1 MKFFTVG
8 TEALELDASQ
18 NAIFTGNV
26 GIGTTLNLGREL
38 LVKGEIAALDNTGTN
53 DNQILMAVN
62 NTIGNLAVTYGS
74 TGSYVP
80 FQLETSGTPRFTVST
95 AGAIKFNAYDSTNNT
110 GTPTYMLG
118 TDGSGNVV
126 KVLGGDI
133 PGGGGTVT
141 GTGTATRVAF
151 WSASDTI
158 TSDADLYWDNTNKR
172 LGIGVSS
179 PAALLEINGTGDA
192 IRVESTNTGAGGAQ
206 IDLLH
211 YSTSP
216 ADNDTM
222 AYINMGGYY
231 NTTPSQAYFSSIRTV
246 ATDISARQG
255 ELTFWTVNSTLQQRM
270 VIDTDGNVGIGTTD
284 PTTRLYVDGG
294 ESTFNRGNSAGTI
307 ATFRGQNAAKAVIG
321 TATSY
326 FTGNVGI
333 GTTSPDTNLEIG
345 AATNVAPKL
354 RLTLNDSGNSIVA
367 GQEYGGIQW
376 KGNDGQG
383 DGVRADIRVFGEGS
397 SGETY
402 MAFGTMTSGTSASTN
417 AVERMR
423 IDSSGN
429 VGIGL
434 TPNASYSKLQVK
446 APASSYGFDLV
457 GRDAGS
463 NGESQITFWNSNQAT
478 QLAAICN
485 ISDNLIFY
493 TSTAERMR
501 ITSAGD
507 VQIVGNRYLY
517 ANPSAGSTTIGAG
530 FQLDAVNNIMKL
542 WTNNTERMRIT
553 SGGNVGIGTTL
564 PGTALAFGG
573 LGSIWVNND
582 TTNPFGMDT
591 VGGELRLFVGTGS
604 ASYQMKFGKYNGT
617 TFTPHMTIGDDG
629 SNPSYV
635 GIGTTSPDAILET
648 SKEVDGNQVGAL
660 LTNTRQAGTAD
671 SVSLNF
677 GLGRTVDGFIFN
689 IPAIKFLKEQ
699 QWTGTGSTVDGSLVF
714 STIQN
719 ETVAE
724 RMRITSAGNVGIGT
738 TTPLAKLDIQGTQ
751 GQLFSV
757 TDDLSGS
764 IFAVSDISG
773 VPIFDVN
780 SSGVSYFDGNVGI
793 GVTGPTAK
801 LDVLG
806 PDAST
811 GTIKWQ
817 NGGSRRAGYLYSDS
831 GGVAI
836 YDTALSEAGIYIM
849 SNLRIDFR
857 VNGGEK
863 MRIDSSGNVGIGVT
877 NPGNKLSVGGSV
889 RVNSS
894 GNGQI
899 FFGSGNLNIIELDG
913 TDMKL
918 SSGGL
923 VPTIT
928 MSNQGLIKFGAY
940 ALSGAGTP
948 TKLLG
953 VDNSG
958 NVLTTV
964 SGGDLPG
971 GPYLPLSAGSSYPLT
986 GRLYAQDD
994 IYISGSHVI
1003 KNINNNLFLDSASGY
1018 NVIIRPQATEAMRIT
1033 STGNVGIGTTSPT
1046 FKLHVNSTD
1055 ASDNVAYIHHNNA
1068 AQSSGDV
1075 LKVRSDAGDN
1085 AGSALLNVANNTG
1098 SALYVRGDRNVGI
1111 NNSAPNEKLSVRG
1124 NIELVGEGVG
1134 NCGVRYIKYNCP
1146 DEASYNVL
1154 GLTTS
1159 TANFITKVGINKTS
1173 PAVKLDVSDSIAGS
1187 GFTNGLARFENTIET
1202 SIGGAG
1208 VLNVA
1213 NNYQG
1218 GFGTLIKFWFEES
1231 SVASINFNS
1240 STNAV
1245 VYNTTSDYRL
1255 KEDLQQ
1261 FDGLEIVDQIKT
1273 YNYKWK
1279 KADARG
1285 YGALAHELQE
1295 VFPDAV
1301 TGEKDGEDMQGVDY
1315 STLVPVLIKS
1325 IQELKAEIELLKQQI
1340 NN

>member
-1 MKFFTVG
+1 M
-8 TEALELDASQ
+8 L
-18 NAIFTGNV
+18 
-26 GIGTTLNLGREL
+26 
-38 LVKGEIAALDNTGTN
+38 
-53 DNQILMAVN
+53 IL
-62 NTIGNLAVTYGS
+62 
-74 TGSYVP
+74 
-80 FQLETSGTPRFTVST
+80 T
-95 AGAIKFNAYDSTNNT
+95 A
-110 GTPTYMLG
+110 
-118 TDGSGNVV
+118 
-126 KVLGGDI
+126 
-133 PGGGGTVT
+133 
-141 GTGTATRVAF
+141 
-151 WSASDTI
+151 
-158 TSDADLYWDNTNKR
+158 
-172 LGIGVSS
+172 
-179 PAALLEINGTGDA
+179 
-192 IRVESTNTGAGGAQ
+192 
-206 IDLLH
+206 
-211 YSTSP
+211 
-216 ADNDTM
+216 
-222 AYINMGGYY
+222 
-231 NTTPSQAYFSSIRTV
+231 
-246 ATDISARQG
+246 
-255 ELTFWTVNSTLQQRM
+255 
-270 VIDTDGNVGIGTTD
+270 
-284 PTTRLYVDGG
+284 
-294 ESTFNRGNSAGTI
+294 
-307 ATFRGQNAAKAVIG
+307 
-321 TATSY
+321 
-326 FTGNVGI
+326 GNVGI

-463 NGESQITFWNSNQAT
+463 NGESQITFWNSNQTT
-478 QLAAICN
+478 QLSAIAN

-635 GIGTTSPDAILET
+635 GIGTTSPSEKLEVTGKVRIFDGGYPYIDLGVSTSNYFRIIHDNPNDILKIGKNGATT
-648 SKEVDGNQVGAL
+648 S
-660 LTNTRQAGTAD
+660 
-671 SVSLNF
+671 SSLI
-677 GLGRTVDGFIFN
+677 V
-689 IPAIKFLKEQ
+689 Q
-699 QWTGTGSTVDGSLVF
+699 GST
-714 STIQN
+714 
-719 ETVAE
+719 
-724 RMRITSAGNVGIGT
+724 GNVGIGGV
-738 TTPLAKLDIQGTQ
+738 PGSRFDIQGTQ

-780 SSGVSYFDGNVGI
+780 SSGLSTFDGNV
-793 GVTGPTAK
+793 
-801 LDVLG
+801 
-806 PDAST
+806 
-811 GTIKWQ
+811 TIK
-817 NGGSRRAGYLYSDS
+817 NGKKIFFNNPINTASGSIVCPGGGSLVLQAYGNDMIYLNEN
-831 GGVAI
+831 
-836 YDTALSEAGIYIM
+836 SEIRF
-849 SNLRIDFR
+849 STSSS
-857 VNGGEK
+857 EK

-877 NPGNKLSVGGSV
+877 NPGHKLSVGGSV

-1202 SIGGAG
+1202 SSGGAG

-1325 IQELKAEIELLKQQI
+1325 IQELKAEIKLLKQQI

>member
-1 MKFFTVG
+1 MSGIGTGQTVALWEGAGSVTDSETLGNAPITDELLFRNGNNTTFAGNITVSGTSSSFNTGNGTFVTNDASNYPRFTANNGSAQLGLFRAGGNAGGMYIGGAGDGFRLYTSSFSQKLFIDTNGNATFAGSVSAEDNIYLTDAGTVRAKLLLNASDRDNVELRAESLGSTMKFFTVG

-463 NGESQITFWNSNQAT
+463 NGESQITFWNSNQTT
-478 QLAAICN
+478 QLSAIAN

-635 GIGTTSPDAILET
+635 GIGTTSPSEKLEVTGKVRIFDGGYPYIDLGVSTSNYFRIIHDNPNDILKIGKNGATT
-648 SKEVDGNQVGAL
+648 S
-660 LTNTRQAGTAD
+660 
-671 SVSLNF
+671 SSLI
-677 GLGRTVDGFIFN
+677 V
-689 IPAIKFLKEQ
+689 Q
-699 QWTGTGSTVDGSLVF
+699 GST
-714 STIQN
+714 
-719 ETVAE
+719 
-724 RMRITSAGNVGIGT
+724 GNVGIGGV
-738 TTPLAKLDIQGTQ
+738 PGSRFDIQGTQ

-780 SSGVSYFDGNVGI
+780 SSGQLFSV
-793 GVTGPTAK
+793 
-801 LDVLG
+801 
-806 PDAST
+806 
-811 GTIKWQ
+811 TIK
-817 NGGSRRAGYLYSDS
+817 NGKKIFFNNPISTASGSI
-831 GGVAI
+831 VC
-836 YDTALSEAGIYIM
+836 
-849 SNLRIDFR
+849 
-857 VNGGEK
+857 
-863 MRIDSSGNVGIGVT
+863 
-877 NPGNKLSVGGSV
+877 PVGGSLV
-889 RVNSS
+889 LQAYGNDMIYLNENS
-894 GNGQI
+894 
-899 FFGSGNLNIIELDG
+899 E
-913 TDMKL
+913 
-918 SSGGL
+918 
-923 VPTIT
+923 
-928 MSNQGLIKFGAY
+928 
-940 ALSGAGTP
+940 
-948 TKLLG
+948 
-953 VDNSG
+953 
-958 NVLTTV
+958 
-964 SGGDLPG
+964 
-971 GPYLPLSAGSSYPLT
+971 
-986 GRLYAQDD
+986 
-994 IYISGSHVI
+994 
-1003 KNINNNLFLDSASGY
+1003 
-1018 NVIIRPQATEAMRIT
+1018 IR
-1033 STGNVGIGTTSPT
+1033 
-1046 FKLHVNSTD
+1046 F
-1055 ASDNVAYIHHNNA
+1055 
-1068 AQSSGDV
+1068 
-1075 LKVRSDAGDN
+1075 
-1085 AGSALLNVANNTG
+1085 
-1098 SALYVRGDRNVGI
+1098 
-1111 NNSAPNEKLSVRG
+1111 
-1124 NIELVGEGVG
+1124 
-1134 NCGVRYIKYNCP
+1134 
-1146 DEASYNVL
+1146 
-1154 GLTTS
+1154 
-1159 TANFITKVGINKTS
+1159 
-1173 PAVKLDVSDSIAGS
+1173 
-1187 GFTNGLARFENTIET
+1187 
-1202 SIGGAG
+1202 
-1208 VLNVA
+1208 
-1213 NNYQG
+1213 
-1218 GFGTLIKFWFEES
+1218 
-1231 SVASINFNS
+1231 
-1240 STNAV
+1240 
-1245 VYNTTSDYRL
+1245 
-1255 KEDLQQ
+1255 
-1261 FDGLEIVDQIKT
+1261 
-1273 YNYKWK
+1273 
-1279 KADARG
+1279 
-1285 YGALAHELQE
+1285 
-1295 VFPDAV
+1295 
-1301 TGEKDGEDMQGVDY
+1301 
-1315 STLVPVLIKS
+1315 S
-1325 IQELKAEIELLKQQI
+1325 IQVQV
-1340 NN
+1340 